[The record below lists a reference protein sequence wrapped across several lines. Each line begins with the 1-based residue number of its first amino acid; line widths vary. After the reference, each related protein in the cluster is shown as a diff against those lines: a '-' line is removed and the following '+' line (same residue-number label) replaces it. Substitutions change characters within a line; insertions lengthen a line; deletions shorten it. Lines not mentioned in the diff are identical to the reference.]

1 MLSQLKTLVNNLKLL
16 NSFNDYIDLHIQA
29 QYKIMEQ
36 SNDMVTVHRA
46 QGAIAMLKRFKLLRD
61 EVNKS

>member
-1 MLSQLKTLVNNLKLL
+1 
-16 NSFNDYIDLHIQA
+16 
-29 QYKIMEQ
+29 MEQ